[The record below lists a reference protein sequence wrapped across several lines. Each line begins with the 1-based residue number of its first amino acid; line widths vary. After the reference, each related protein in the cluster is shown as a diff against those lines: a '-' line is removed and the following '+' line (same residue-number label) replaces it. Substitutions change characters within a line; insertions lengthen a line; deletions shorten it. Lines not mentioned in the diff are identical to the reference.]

1 MAIQV
6 SSEAD
11 LLDRFNVRLGE
22 WTRDECSEYCPVIC
36 LGREEQPT
44 LHDGEDPE
52 VEAFRSVAA
61 ANPGPNILD
70 DGYLARGRAGYS
82 STLGFGSLC
91 HETIHQVL
99 GENPELKLHDFGPRG
114 PSALGVDGKPV
125 EKKP

>member
-1 MAIQV
+1 MAKQNLLSNTIIRRDGNGDLYLMNRLEGGWRSMAIQV

-22 WTRDECSEYCPVIC
+22 WTRDECSDYCPVIC

-61 ANPGPNILD
+61 ANPG
-70 DGYLARGRAGYS
+70 
-82 STLGFGSLC
+82 
-91 HETIHQVL
+91 V
-99 GENPELKLHDFGPRG
+99 
-114 PSALGVDGKPV
+114 
-125 EKKP
+125 KKT